1 MATKA
6 RIVGVYPVEADE
18 PVHLIELLVEG
29 DLEDFDM
36 DKVTQEVAG
45 QPMRNWQAPYN
56 ERLLEESEGK
66 ARHAF
71 FFHFLNLNK
80 PLLTSAG
87 SLPLPQPSKAPA
99 HLQDM
104 VYESP

>member
-71 FFHFLNLNK
+71 FFHFLDLNN
-80 PLLTSAG
+80 PLLTSAARCRCRN
-87 SLPLPQPSKAPA
+87 PPRRRHTCKTW
-99 HLQDM
+99 
-104 VYESP
+104 Y